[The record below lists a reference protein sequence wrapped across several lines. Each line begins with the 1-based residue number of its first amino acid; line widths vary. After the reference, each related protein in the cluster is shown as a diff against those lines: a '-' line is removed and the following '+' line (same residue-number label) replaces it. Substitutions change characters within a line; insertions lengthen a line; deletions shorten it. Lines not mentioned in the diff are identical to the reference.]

1 MGKLTE
7 QDFKRSLTGGKFSP
21 VYLIYGEEKYL
32 VKHYTARLC
41 EKIVGK
47 KPSEFD
53 YVKLSAG
60 ANCQD
65 IMDACEQF
73 PLFSEYK
80 CVVVS
85 DYRFE
90 ELSDSDAKQLLTF
103 CEDIAPSTVLIF
115 TMPTLSMEAKRSG
128 DKKATK
134 WQKAVTALQKCG
146 TVLELP
152 RRDEIALERQ
162 LVSWAEK
169 NGCSLSMLTAAK
181 ILSLCGTDMTT
192 LHNEIA
198 KLCAYADGQ
207 EITAEMVQLLVI
219 KNTEVRIFALSDAI
233 MANNYQGAYQQL
245 YGLFEQNE
253 KPEVILSVLS
263 SVFVDMYRAKVAAES
278 GQSLDTL
285 ANDLKY
291 GRRGFLLKNASAR
304 ASRYSTDTL
313 RRMLQAILETD
324 IRLKSKPLDARILL
338 ETLLAR
344 LLLETKKQR

>member
-7 QDFKRSLTGGKFSP
+7 QDFKRSLTGGQFSP

-32 VKHYTARLC
+32 VRHYTARLC
-41 EKIVGK
+41 EKVAGK
-47 KPSEFD
+47 KPSDFD
-53 YVKLSAG
+53 YVKLSAETD
-60 ANCQD
+60 CQE
-65 IMDACEQF
+65 IMAACEQF
-73 PLFSEYK
+73 PLFSRYK

-85 DYRFE
+85 DYRFDDLPE
-90 ELSDSDAKQLLTF
+90 SDSKQLLAF

-115 TMPTLSMEAKRSG
+115 TMPTLSTETKRSN
-128 DKKATK
+128 DKKAAK
-134 WQKAVTALQKCG
+134 LQKFVTTIQKYG

-152 RRDEIALERQ
+152 KRDEIALERQ

-169 NGCSLSMLTAAK
+169 SGCTLSMLTAAK
-181 ILSLCGTDMTT
+181 IVSQCGSDMTT
-192 LHNEIA
+192 LHNELS
-198 KLCAYADGQ
+198 KLCAYANGQ
-207 EITAEMVQLLVI
+207 EITEEMVRLLVV
-219 KNTEVRIFALSDAI
+219 KNTEVRIFALSDHI
-233 MANNYQGAYQQL
+233 MSNNYQGAYQQL

-263 SVFVDMYRAKVAAES
+263 SVFVDMYRAKVATES

-285 ANDLKY
+285 SADLKY
-291 GRRGFLLKNASAR
+291 GRRGFLLKNAAAR

-313 RRMLQAILETD
+313 RRMLQVILETD
-324 IRLKSKPLDARILL
+324 ISLKSKPFDRQILL